1 MRLLHYNEVGDL
13 IWTEFSAG
21 NIPLY
26 AILSHTWGIGEVS
39 FEDLVNNR
47 AKGKAGYRKIL
58 FCGEQAARD
67 HLQYFWVDTCC
78 IDKRNFHELSKAI
91 NSMFRWY
98 QTAVKCYVFLSDVS
112 TPSIAVDPLYQSIWD
127 TAFRESKWFTRGW
140 TLQELIAPASVEFFS
155 LQHQRLGDKQSLKQQ
170 IFEITGVPLQA
181 LQGHP
186 LDKFSVEERM
196 TWAAKRRT
204 TEEEDGAYS
213 LLGIFGVFMPLIYG
227 EGRRNAFVR
236 LKEEIGKQSKGKSTL
251 QLNRTS

>member
-1 MRLLHYNEVGDL
+1 MRLLHYTEVGEL
-13 IWTEFSAG
+13 VWTEFSAG
-21 NIPLY
+21 NIPPY
-26 AILSHTWGIGEVS
+26 AILSHTWDVGEVS

-47 AKGKAGYRKIL
+47 AESKAGYRKIL
-58 FCGEQAARD
+58 FCGGQAARD

-98 QTAVKCYVFLSDVS
+98 QNAVKCYVFLSDVS
-112 TPSIAVDPLYQSIWD
+112 TPSITDNPLYQSIWK
-127 TAFRESKWFTRGW
+127 TAFQKSRWFTRGW

-155 LQHQRLGDKQSLKQQ
+155 VQHRRLGDKESLKQQ
-170 IFEITGVPLQA
+170 IFEITGVPIQA
-181 LQGHP
+181 LEGLP
-186 LDKFSVEERM
+186 LTRFSIEERM

-204 TEEEDGAYS
+204 TEEEDGAYC

-236 LKEEIGKQSKGKSTL
+236 LKEEIGKQSNSKS
-251 QLNRTS
+251 SS